1 MGCQTINCFLETTD
15 LYDSE
20 TEYESSDDEG
30 SISLGE
36 EDSIHSSEEDP
47 FDSSTEDSDDLLDP
61 NGYFQQYILVAKVL
75 LDSNVSYELKNSLEW
90 IPEYVLQKV
99 YKDLFT
105 EGLLLIDL
113 SESTNPQA
121 IVT

>member
-1 MGCQTINCFLETTD
+1 M
-15 LYDSE
+15 YDSE